1 MEFISKFQ
9 RHCPKNT
16 DTISEGVCQHF
27 PPSFHLCLCLYF
39 HYFPTLQG
47 LLHQYCGQFFVP
59 LCMMIV
65 NDDSAKCKKMAALAI
80 KSLLSKISPEKRDLM
95 FSLVASWFK
104 SEKVLGGV
112 LATFCLIRGN
122 YVSLGFQAFE
132 D

>member
-1 MEFISKFQ
+1 
-9 RHCPKNT
+9 
-16 DTISEGVCQHF
+16 
-27 PPSFHLCLCLYF
+27 
-39 HYFPTLQG
+39 
-47 LLHQYCGQFFVP
+47 
-59 LCMMIV
+59 MIV

-132 D
+132 GWLQTDCSHSWKGYYNLAGLVLGLEHAQQNAGQWVSY